1 MAAPPSYWCSGR
13 GAAAWLRQEESM
25 PHMKEE
31 RQQPPP
37 PSRGNTEIAQG
48 ENQVPK
54 ARQPHERD
62 ESADSQAAE
71 NSSMQRIGSLA
82 HDDVVEGQQDT
93 SKSRE
98 LDATYHRLRE
108 ESDPAPVD
116 KVNRRQRSG

>member
-1 MAAPPSYWCSGR
+1 
-13 GAAAWLRQEESM
+13 M